1 MKEEEKRVELVD
13 KGKKVT
19 RLGRRRGRGKFLVS
33 DQMQTHS
40 DWSDVPLNKMNANF
54 QKKRGRKKP

>member
-19 RLGRRRGRGKFLVS
+19 RLGRRRGGGKFLVS

-40 DWSDVPLNKMNANF
+40 DWSDVPLN
-54 QKKRGRKKP
+54 